1 MTRELRISI
10 FDFDGRRLFDWRIPR
25 ERRTPI
31 FGAAV
36 RPGDISRAL
45 FRLRNEDVGPI
56 ADLLI
61 RGDSRFVASI
71 SPRRIESLPVDGE
84 VPLAI
89 DFTLPSDY
97 ALVRPGKTTVFF
109 SGTVTGWV

>member
-1 MTRELRISI
+1 MVRELRISI
-10 FDFDGRRLFDWRIPR
+10 LDADGRRLFDWRTPR
-25 ERRTPI
+25 ERRAAI

-56 ADLLI
+56 TDLFI

-71 SPRRIESLPVDGE
+71 SPRRIESLPKDGE
-84 VPLAI
+84 ATVAI

-97 ALVRPGKTTVFF
+97 ALVKSGWTPVTF